1 MKRFRI
7 AIAVGAIAAVMAIG
21 PRAKADHTFDKLS
34 YLTFSQTVELP
45 GNVMLPAGTYA
56 FKVVDTFGYHHIVQ
70 VFDKDQVNLYATIM
84 AIPNYRLTSTEG
96 TVVRFSESAA
106 GAPNAIKEWFYPGDN
121 FGQEFVYPKKRATEI
136 AAAAN
141 TPVLAGEI
149 KPAETPAE
157 LAKEPIVAVTPEN
170 KEVPA
175 PSVVEAPPL
184 IAEARPAPAPEP
196 QTPPAAPAELP
207 KTASP
212 YPALVLIGIG
222 SLAAAAGL
230 RALGRR
236 LV

>member
-121 FGQEFVYPKKRATEI
+121 FGQEFVYPKKRAVELAETSHEAVPAMPEEMSSVVTEPVTTAAEPAVKEMEEAPLKAELPTGGETEI
-136 AAAAN
+136 AEAF
-141 TPVLAGEI
+141 
-149 KPAETPAE
+149 ET
-157 LAKEPIVAVTPEN
+157 
-170 KEVPA
+170 
-175 PSVVEAPPL
+175 
-184 IAEARPAPAPEP
+184 
-196 QTPPAAPAELP
+196 TPPSAELP
-207 KTASP
+207 ETASNLP
-212 YPALVLIGIG
+212 LIGLSG
-222 SLAAAAGL
+222 LLLVTAGAML
-230 RALGRR
+230 WGFAKRSA
-236 LV
+236 